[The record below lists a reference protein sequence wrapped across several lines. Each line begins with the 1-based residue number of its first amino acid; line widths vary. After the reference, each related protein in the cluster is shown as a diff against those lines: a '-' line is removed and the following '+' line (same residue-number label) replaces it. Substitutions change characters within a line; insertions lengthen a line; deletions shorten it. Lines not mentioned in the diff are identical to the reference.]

1 MIQNVDPEPEGG
13 PEGGPKGVPVLG
25 VQKGVQFQGPQGDLV
40 WGSTLCTILQSSKME
55 GKNES

>member
-1 MIQNVDPEPEGG
+1 MIQNVDPE

>member
-1 MIQNVDPEPEGG
+1 MIQNVDPE

-40 WGSTLCTILQSSKME
+40 WGVHALYNPAIQ
-55 GKNES
+55 